1 MLVGDCNT
9 ITTMRCEEIQNLL
22 PELLRGELSPAI
34 DGYVQ
39 AHLTDCRSCGAVQ
52 VREQHLQSSLRA
64 LPLPVM
70 AEDFPARALRCARTA
85 HQATRQQSRLRRAG
99 RASALAASVLMV
111 CGLAFVL
118 GRGTA
123 ETVAGQ
129 QVAVSV
135 PLGSAQMVALKID
148 APHAFER
155 VEFEVRLPDNV
166 ALEDQPNLREF
177 AWSGT
182 LQAGVNVLSLPL
194 VGIKEAGGQLVAR
207 VKYGATEKSLHVPV
221 TVSVKS

>member
-1 MLVGDCNT
+1 M
-9 ITTMRCEEIQNLL
+9 ITTMHCVEIQNLL
-22 PELLRGELSPAI
+22 PELIRGELSPAI

-39 AHLTDCRSCGAVQ
+39 SHLSSCRGCGSVQ
-52 VREQHLQSSLRA
+52 VREQHLQRSLRD
-64 LPLPVM
+64 LPVPPM
-70 AEDFPARALRCARTA
+70 PEGFPARALRHARGVE
-85 HQATRQQSRLRRAG
+85 QEATRLSRLRRMG
-99 RASALAASVLMV
+99 RVSAIAASVLMV
-111 CGLAFVL
+111 CGIAFML
-118 GRGTA
+118 GRGSA
-123 ETVAGQ
+123 ETEVAG

-135 PLGSAQMVALKID
+135 PLGVAQMVALKID
-148 APHAFER
+148 APHDFEH

-207 VKYGATEKSLHVPV
+207 VKYGSTEKSLHIPL
-221 TVSVKS
+221 TVSVRS